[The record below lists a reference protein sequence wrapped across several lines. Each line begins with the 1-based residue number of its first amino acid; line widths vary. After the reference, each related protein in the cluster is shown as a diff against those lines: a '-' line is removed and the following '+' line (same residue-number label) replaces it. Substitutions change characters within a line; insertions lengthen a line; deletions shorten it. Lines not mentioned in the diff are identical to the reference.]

1 LIDLLPDIHVNRHS
15 SLPLPA
21 LFAVA
26 VAAFAAG
33 GCRGDADGGGK
44 STRPVS
50 VRMAVAVEKSAPV
63 EVRAVGRIVSN
74 RSVAL
79 RPQVSGLLVA
89 ARFTEGQRVSE
100 GQVLLEID
108 PRPYAAALAEARGRR
123 DQERARADNSKAET
137 ARLAELA
144 GKELI
149 GRQEFET
156 AKATAAASA
165 AGAEAAEAAVQRAEL
180 NLAWCT
186 LRAPISGRTGRL
198 LVHPGNLVSAG
209 GAEPIVT
216 IEQTRPVFASFSIP
230 ERHLSLLRPR
240 GKAQAVQVR
249 TSGGTETAGTVDFI
263 DNAVDTA
270 TGTILLKARIPNEDE
285 ALLPGQIV
293 DVTVALADRAKAVV
307 VPAAAVSQGQQGEYV
322 FVVKGDRS
330 VELRPVTVDQV
341 LGDEAVIGRG
351 VAAGET
357 VVTEGQL
364 KLVPGAKVEPAERA
378 PEGK

>member
-1 LIDLLPDIHVNRHS
+1 MTPRPGHTPRLLA
-15 SLPLPA
+15 A
-21 LFAVA
+21 LAIAAVA
-26 VAAFAAG
+26 
-33 GCRGDADGGGK
+33 GCRGGAEGTAKGA
-44 STRPVS
+44 RPVT
-50 VRMAVAVEKSAPV
+50 VRTAVAVEKSAPL
-63 EVRAVGRIVSN
+63 EVRAVGRIVSA

-79 RPQVSGLLVA
+79 RPQVSGVLLA

-108 PRPYAAALAEARGRR
+108 PRPYAATLAEARARR

-144 GKELI
+144 GRDLI
-149 GRQEFET
+149 GKQEFET
-156 AKATAAASA
+156 ARANAAAAA

-186 LRAPISGRTGRL
+186 LRAPTAGRTGRL
-198 LVHPGNLVSAG
+198 LVHPGNLVAAG
-209 GAEPIVT
+209 GGEPLVT
-216 IEQTRPVFASFSIP
+216 IEQTRPVYASFSIP
-230 ERHLSLLRPR
+230 ERHLSLLRQR

-249 TSGGTETAGTVDFI
+249 TSGGLQTTGTVDFV

-270 TGTILLKARIPNEDE
+270 TGTILLKARIPNDDE

-293 DVTVALADRAKAVV
+293 DVSVALAERTRAVV
-307 VPAAAVSQGQQGEYV
+307 VPAAAVSQGQRGEYV
-322 FVVKGDRS
+322 FVVKGDGT
-330 VELRPVTVDQV
+330 VDLRDVAVDQV

-357 VVTEGQL
+357 VVIEGQL
-364 KLVPGAKVEPAERA
+364 KLVPGARVEPAERP